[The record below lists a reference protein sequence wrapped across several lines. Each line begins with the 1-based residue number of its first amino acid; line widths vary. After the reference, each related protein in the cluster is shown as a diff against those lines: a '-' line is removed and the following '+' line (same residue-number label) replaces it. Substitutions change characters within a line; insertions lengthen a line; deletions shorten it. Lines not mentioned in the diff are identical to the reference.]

1 LALSQIKVAPPREQ
15 SYATTCDYDGAGDDD
30 DEAGY
35 RFGNHIFRPGE
46 YVSIRGEDGEMH
58 TFQVISVEPAT

>member
-1 LALSQIKVAPPREQ
+1 MF
-15 SYATTCDYDGAGDDD
+15 DYDGAADD

-58 TFQVISVEPAT
+58 TFQVVSVEPAT